1 MQDYVKCL
9 AYAKD
14 VEVVASAG
22 LDKTI
27 YLWDV
32 EELAALTSTNN
43 NVKGKNSDGKVPV
56 EFSNTLPLLV
66 RFVTSTGT
74 YIGNV

>member
-1 MQDYVKCL
+1 M
-9 AYAKD
+9 
-14 VEVVASAG
+14 VVFVG

-32 EELAALTSTNN
+32 EELVVFIFINN
-43 NVKGKNSDGKVPV
+43 NVKGKNFDGKV
-56 EFSNTLPLLV
+56 EFLNILLLFV
-66 RFVTSTGT
+66 RFVIFIGI

>member
-1 MQDYVKCL
+1 M
-9 AYAKD
+9 
-14 VEVVASAG
+14 VVFVG

-32 EELAALTSTNN
+32 EELVVFIFINN
-43 NVKGKNSDGKVPV
+43 NVKGKNFDGKV
-56 EFSNTLPLLV
+56 EFLNILLFFV
-66 RFVTSTGT
+66 RFVIFIGI

>member
-1 MQDYVKCL
+1 M
-9 AYAKD
+9 
-14 VEVVASAG
+14 VVFVG

-32 EELAALTSTNN
+32 EELVVFIFINN
-43 NVKGKNSDGKVPV
+43 NVKGKNFDGKV
-56 EFSNTLPLLV
+56 EFLNILLLFV
-66 RFVTSTGT
+66 RFVKFIGI

>member
-1 MQDYVKCL
+1 M
-9 AYAKD
+9 
-14 VEVVASAG
+14 VVFVG

-32 EELAALTSTNN
+32 EELVVFIFINN
-43 NVKGKNSDGKVPV
+43 NVKGKNFDGKV
-56 EFSNTLPLLV
+56 EFLNILLLFI
-66 RFVTSTGT
+66 RFVIFIGI

>member
-1 MQDYVKCL
+1 M
-9 AYAKD
+9 
-14 VEVVASAG
+14 VVFVG

-32 EELAALTSTNN
+32 EELVVFIFINN
-43 NVKGKNSDGKVPV
+43 NVKGKNFDGKV
-56 EFSNTLPLLV
+56 EILNILLLFV
-66 RFVTSTGT
+66 RFEIFIGI

>member
-1 MQDYVKCL
+1 M
-9 AYAKD
+9 
-14 VEVVASAG
+14 VVFVG

-32 EELAALTSTNN
+32 EELVVFIFINN
-43 NVKGKNSDGKVPV
+43 NVKGKNFDGKV
-56 EFSNTLPLLV
+56 EILNILLLFV
-66 RFVTSTGT
+66 RFVIFIGI

>member
-1 MQDYVKCL
+1 M
-9 AYAKD
+9 
-14 VEVVASAG
+14 VVFVG

-32 EELAALTSTNN
+32 EELVVFILINN
-43 NVKGKNSDGKVPV
+43 NVKGKNFDGKV
-56 EFSNTLPLLV
+56 EFLNILLLFV
-66 RFVTSTGT
+66 RFVIFIGI